1 MTEREA
7 LEEALAL
14 VREMQRE
21 QAGPFFP
28 GKAHKVREVHLPELV
43 RILKEG
49 LSPDNVPKL

>member
-7 LEEALAL
+7 LEKALAL

-28 GKAHKVREVHLPELV
+28 GKAHKLREEHLPKLAE
-43 RILKEG
+43 ILKEG
-49 LSPDNVPKL
+49 LSDES

>member
-1 MTEREA
+1 MKQQKA

-28 GKAHKVREVHLPELV
+28 GKAHKMREVHLPELV

-49 LSPDNVPKL
+49 LSGG

>member
-49 LSPDNVPKL
+49 LSDD